1 MAVDMIKGTA
11 KGYCRVAGDGAL
23 QSGSFN
29 VASSSKQ
36 GTGFFR
42 VVWNTDFTNTLYT
55 SSMICE
61 QASALGN
68 IQVRAIATT
77 HLDSQSFDTS
87 GSTQDAAIQV
97 SAWGDQ

>member
-42 VVWNTDFTNTLYT
+42 VVWNTDFTNT
-55 SSMICE
+55 
-61 QASALGN
+61 
-68 IQVRAIATT
+68 
-77 HLDSQSFDTS
+77 
-87 GSTQDAAIQV
+87 
-97 SAWGDQ
+97 